1 MQMNSPPGKRIQPN
15 NQLESKCVNIK
26 MKAWKVPLLSY
37 PPKCMVLRSVTPCH
51 QPAYKKCTIL
61 GSTQGPLKHY
71 LHSNK
76 IPPGDSHADEY
87 LRSPSLDNSDR
98 KPLCRWYGPK
108 FTVSGKSSPLH
119 CWTKMTFRI
128 NLPNYLPSL
137 PTWAHPSSCLYQF
150 VYLNPSWLFSW
161 QNMYRKREQGVGW
174 IFTSEIDF
182 MELEKEFSRP
192 QSISSWS
199 LLHS

>member
-1 MQMNSPPGKRIQPN
+1 MHN
-15 NQLESKCVNIK
+15 
-26 MKAWKVPLLSY
+26 
-37 PPKCMVLRSVTPCH
+37 
-51 QPAYKKCTIL
+51 L
-61 GSTQGPLKHY
+61 GVHSRPLKHY

-192 QSISSWS
+192 QSISWS